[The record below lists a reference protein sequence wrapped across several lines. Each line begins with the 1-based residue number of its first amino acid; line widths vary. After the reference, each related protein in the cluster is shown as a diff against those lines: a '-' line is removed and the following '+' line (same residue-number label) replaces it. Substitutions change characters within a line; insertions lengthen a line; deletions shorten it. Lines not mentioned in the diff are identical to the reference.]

1 MGCRLLTR
9 LLTLH
14 VCVFVCVR
22 LCVCGSAAPLC
33 RNWKMYNIPNR
44 IIAGWIPSG
53 VIRPKGSVTSA
64 VIASAST
71 PTFGATYPVALYIN
85 ASDGST

>member
-1 MGCRLLTR
+1 
-9 LLTLH
+9 
-14 VCVFVCVR
+14 
-22 LCVCGSAAPLC
+22 
-33 RNWKMYNIPNR
+33 MYNIPNR

-53 VIRPKGSVTSA
+53 VIRPKGRVTSA